1 MIREAE
7 KADCPSAASLAA
19 RMWTDHTKEELAK
32 EFEALLDDLEAALL
46 LCVEGDETV
55 GFAHCCLRHDYV
67 EGAESSPVGYLE
79 GIYCERIIG
88 AGAMPG
94 R

>member
-46 LCVEGDETV
+46 LCVEGDAWALPIAACATITWRARKAAPSDTWRA
-55 GFAHCCLRHDYV
+55 FA
-67 EGAESSPVGYLE
+67 
-79 GIYCERIIG
+79 CERIIG